1 MTGQCQISGEIL
13 TKIGTSSQHLL
24 SLINDVL
31 DMSRIESGV
40 VKIEEKE
47 MKMNKSVLQR
57 GIIFLLCSCILFSLC
72 PVSAFAA
79 ENQKE
84 KVVRIGVPDDT
95 YDKINGNGKRSGY
108 GYEYLQKIAGY
119 TGWKYEYVDCTWE
132 NCFDKLKNDELDMIE
147 GISYTEER
155 AENMLFSGI
164 PMGDERYCVYAK
176 PDHTDISSSD
186 TASFNGKKIGVLK
199 DYLPEMVLNEWE
211 KKYNLHTQHVNVSNN
226 EDALQKIADGEIDG
240 FVSLE
245 DSRLGGY
252 GMAALTNI
260 GSSKIYFA
268 IGWSHSDLKTE
279 LDNAM
284 RRITDDDPYY
294 ADELHKQFL
303 SVDSVYFLT
312 GEEQKWLSEHG
323 AIKIGYLI
331 NDGGVSTLDKET
343 GKVSGLIMDY
353 TRLAQNCLEEQTLKF
368 DLKGYDSQENMQ
380 KALHDG
386 EIDMIF
392 HVMQNTNA
400 AEDLGYDL
408 TDTVWKYNM
417 AAATVKNSFD
427 ETAENTVA
435 IPREN
440 SDLKSYV
447 SYNYPQWN
455 VKEYATWK
463 DAKKAVYNGKADCM
477 IMDSGKLEQYS
488 DDNKL
493 HSVFLEKYGMVSFA
507 VRRGNSI
514 LLSVL
519 NKTIKTMS
527 SSKFSNAVYMYD
539 SNLKKVTVKEFIR
552 DNFWSFTV
560 LVVSVFLIVLILILG
575 FLRKA
580 RIAEKK
586 AKEAQQQA
594 EKANRAKT
602 DFLRRMSHDIR
613 TPLNGMIGM
622 INISERYCGDKE
634 KLYECKAKV
643 MQSLD
648 YLQSLLNNVLDIGKV
663 ESGTLQ
669 LEHKPFDLVAML
681 VKQISL
687 VETNAKE
694 YGISFEG
701 GASMSTFHH
710 RYFIGSEEYLNRL
723 LMNLAGNAVKYNRRG
738 GKVILYFNEISS
750 DDKTAVFEFV
760 CSDTGLGM
768 SEEFQKHAF
777 ESYAREGKETTNG
790 YSGAGL
796 GLSIVKDIVD
806 RMNGTIKLES
816 KENVGTTFTVT
827 IPLEIDYNA
836 EKEQQKKE
844 EKPDLSGKSVLLVED
859 NELNLEIAK
868 MLLEDEKMVVT
879 TAENGKEAVDLVSRS
894 VPGRF
899 DFIFMDI
906 MMPVMDGLEATRQIR
921 TLNRMDTKGMPIIA
935 MTANAFQDDIRDC
948 IGAGMNAH
956 IAKPI
961 DSKKIEDTLQLVLK
975 QKIQ

>member
-1 MTGQCQISGEIL
+1 MVIRKGI
-13 TKIGTSSQHLL
+13 K
-24 SLINDVL
+24 
-31 DMSRIESGV
+31 
-40 VKIEEKE
+40 
-47 MKMNKSVLQR
+47 MKMNKSALQK
-57 GIIFLLCSCILFSLC
+57 GIIFILCICILFSVC
-72 PVSAFAA
+72 PIYAFAA

-95 YDKINGNGKRSGY
+95 YDKINENGKRSGY

-132 NCFDKLKNDELDMIE
+132 NCFDKLKNDELDIIE

-164 PMGDERYCVYAK
+164 PMGDEKYCVYVK
-176 PDHTDISSSD
+176 PDNTDISSSD
-186 TASFNGKKIGVLK
+186 IASFNGKKIGVLM

-226 EDALQKIADGEIDG
+226 EDALQKIANGEIDG

-245 DSRLGGY
+245 DSRLSGY
-252 GMAALTNI
+252 GMASLTSI

-268 IGWSHSDLKTE
+268 IGQSYSELKTE

-303 SVDSVYFLT
+303 SADSVYFLT

-323 AIKIGYLI
+323 VITIGYMI
-331 NDGGVSTLDKET
+331 NDGGVSTLDTET

-353 TRLAQNCLEEQTLKF
+353 IQHAQNCLEGQTLKF
-368 DLKGYDSQENMQ
+368 NLKGYDSQENIQ

-392 HVMQNTNA
+392 HVMQNPNA
-400 AEDLGYDL
+400 AEELGYDL

-417 AAATVKNSFD
+417 AAVTVKKSFD
-427 ETAENTVA
+427 ENAENTVA

-440 SDLKSYV
+440 SDLESYI
-447 SYNYPQWN
+447 SYNYPQWH

-463 DAKKAVYNGKADCM
+463 DAKKVVHNGKADCM
-477 IMDSGKLEQYS
+477 ITDLSNLEQYS

-493 HSVFLEKYGMVSFA
+493 HRVFLGKYGKVSFA

-527 SSKFSNAVYMYD
+527 ASKSSNAVYMYEN
-539 SNLKKVTVKEFIR
+539 NLKTVTVKEFMR
-552 DNFWSFTV
+552 DNFCGV
-560 LVVSVFLIVLILILG
+560 MLLIVSVFLTVLILILG

-580 RIAEKK
+580 RIAEEK

-594 EKANRAKT
+594 EKANSAKT
-602 DFLRRMSHDIR
+602 DFLRHMSHDIR
-613 TPLNGMIGM
+613 TPLNGIIGM
-622 INISERYCGDKE
+622 INISERYYGNKE
-634 KLYECKAKV
+634 KLYECKEKV
-643 MQSLD
+643 MESLD

-750 DDKTAVFEFV
+750 DDKTAIFEFV
-760 CSDTGLGM
+760 CSDTGVGM

-827 IPLEIDYNA
+827 IPLEIDHNA

-844 EKPDLSGKSVLLVED
+844 ERPDLSGKRVLLVED
-859 NELNLEIAK
+859 NELNREIAQ
-868 MLLEDEKMVVT
+868 MLLEDEKMIVT
-879 TAENGKEAVDLVSRS
+879 TAENGKEAVDIISQS

-921 TLNRMDTKGMPIIA
+921 TLNRKDTKEIPIIA
-935 MTANAFQDDIRDC
+935 MTANAFQDDVREC
-948 IGAGMNAH
+948 IDAGMNAH

-961 DSKKIEDTLQLVLK
+961 DSKKIEDTLK
-975 QKIQ
+975 AI

>member
-1 MTGQCQISGEIL
+1 
-13 TKIGTSSQHLL
+13 
-24 SLINDVL
+24 
-31 DMSRIESGV
+31 
-40 VKIEEKE
+40 
-47 MKMNKSVLQR
+47 
-57 GIIFLLCSCILFSLC
+57 
-72 PVSAFAA
+72 
-79 ENQKE
+79 
-84 KVVRIGVPDDT
+84 
-95 YDKINGNGKRSGY
+95 
-108 GYEYLQKIAGY
+108 
-119 TGWKYEYVDCTWE
+119 
-132 NCFDKLKNDELDMIE
+132 
-147 GISYTEER
+147 
-155 AENMLFSGI
+155 
-164 PMGDERYCVYAK
+164 
-176 PDHTDISSSD
+176 
-186 TASFNGKKIGVLK
+186 
-199 DYLPEMVLNEWE
+199 
-211 KKYNLHTQHVNVSNN
+211 
-226 EDALQKIADGEIDG
+226 
-240 FVSLE
+240 
-245 DSRLGGY
+245 
-252 GMAALTNI
+252 
-260 GSSKIYFA
+260 
-268 IGWSHSDLKTE
+268 
-279 LDNAM
+279 
-284 RRITDDDPYY
+284 
-294 ADELHKQFL
+294 
-303 SVDSVYFLT
+303 
-312 GEEQKWLSEHG
+312 
-323 AIKIGYLI
+323 
-331 NDGGVSTLDKET
+331 
-343 GKVSGLIMDY
+343 
-353 TRLAQNCLEEQTLKF
+353 
-368 DLKGYDSQENMQ
+368 
-380 KALHDG
+380 
-386 EIDMIF
+386 
-392 HVMQNTNA
+392 
-400 AEDLGYDL
+400 
-408 TDTVWKYNM
+408 M

-427 ETAENTVA
+427 ENAENTVA
-435 IPREN
+435 IPRED

-447 SYNYPQWN
+447 SYNYPQWH
-455 VKEYATWK
+455 VKGYATWK

-477 IMDSGKLEQYS
+477 IMDSGMLEQYS

-493 HSVFLEKYGMVSFA
+493 HSVFLEKYDMVSFA
-507 VRRGNSI
+507 VRHGNSM

-527 SSKFSNAVYMYD
+527 ASKFSNAVHMYD

-560 LVVSVFLIVLILILG
+560 LVVSAFLIVLILILG
-575 FLRKA
+575 LLRKA

-586 AKEAQQQA
+586 AK
-594 EKANRAKT
+594 KANSAKT
-602 DFLRRMSHDIR
+602 DFLRHMSHDIR
-613 TPLNGMIGM
+613 TPLNGIIGM

-643 MQSLD
+643 MQSMD
-648 YLQSLLNNVLDIGKV
+648 YLQSLLNNVLDIGRV

-669 LEHKPFDLVAML
+669 LEHKPFDLIAML
-681 VKQISL
+681 AKQISI

-777 ESYAREGKETTNG
+777 ESYAREGKETTSG

-827 IPLEIDYNA
+827 IPLEIDHNA
-836 EKEQQKKE
+836 EKKQQKKE
-844 EKPDLSGKSVLLVED
+844 EKPDLSGKGVLLVED

-879 TAENGKEAVDLVSRS
+879 TAENGEEAVDIVSQS

-906 MMPVMDGLEATRQIR
+906 MMPVMDGLEAARQIR
-921 TLNRMDTKGMPIIA
+921 TLNRKDTKEIPIIA

-948 IGAGMNAH
+948 IDAGMNAH

-975 QKIQ
+975 QKMQ

>member
-1 MTGQCQISGEIL
+1 
-13 TKIGTSSQHLL
+13 
-24 SLINDVL
+24 
-31 DMSRIESGV
+31 
-40 VKIEEKE
+40 
-47 MKMNKSVLQR
+47 
-57 GIIFLLCSCILFSLC
+57 
-72 PVSAFAA
+72 
-79 ENQKE
+79 
-84 KVVRIGVPDDT
+84 
-95 YDKINGNGKRSGY
+95 
-108 GYEYLQKIAGY
+108 
-119 TGWKYEYVDCTWE
+119 
-132 NCFDKLKNDELDMIE
+132 
-147 GISYTEER
+147 
-155 AENMLFSGI
+155 
-164 PMGDERYCVYAK
+164 
-176 PDHTDISSSD
+176 
-186 TASFNGKKIGVLK
+186 
-199 DYLPEMVLNEWE
+199 
-211 KKYNLHTQHVNVSNN
+211 
-226 EDALQKIADGEIDG
+226 
-240 FVSLE
+240 
-245 DSRLGGY
+245 
-252 GMAALTNI
+252 
-260 GSSKIYFA
+260 
-268 IGWSHSDLKTE
+268 
-279 LDNAM
+279 
-284 RRITDDDPYY
+284 
-294 ADELHKQFL
+294 
-303 SVDSVYFLT
+303 
-312 GEEQKWLSEHG
+312 
-323 AIKIGYLI
+323 
-331 NDGGVSTLDKET
+331 
-343 GKVSGLIMDY
+343 
-353 TRLAQNCLEEQTLKF
+353 
-368 DLKGYDSQENMQ
+368 
-380 KALHDG
+380 
-386 EIDMIF
+386 
-392 HVMQNTNA
+392 
-400 AEDLGYDL
+400 
-408 TDTVWKYNM
+408 M

-427 ETAENTVA
+427 ENAENTVA
-435 IPREN
+435 IPRED

-447 SYNYPQWN
+447 SYNYPQWH

-507 VRRGNSI
+507 VRRGNSM

-527 SSKFSNAVYMYD
+527 ASKFSNAVYMYD
-539 SNLKKVTVKEFIR
+539 SNLKKVTVREFIR
-552 DNFWSFTV
+552 DNFWGFTV

-575 FLRKA
+575 LLQKA

-586 AKEAQQQA
+586 AK
-594 EKANRAKT
+594 KANSAKT
-602 DFLRRMSHDIR
+602 DFLRHMSHDIR
-613 TPLNGMIGM
+613 TPLNGIIGM
-622 INISERYCGDKE
+622 INISERYYGDKE
-634 KLYECKAKV
+634 RLYECKAKV
-643 MQSLD
+643 MESMD

-669 LEHKPFDLVAML
+669 LVNKPFDLVAML
-681 VKQISL
+681 VKQISII
-687 VETNAKE
+687 ETNAKE

-710 RYFIGSEEYLNRL
+710 RYVIGSEEYLNRL
-723 LMNLAGNAVKYNRRG
+723 LMNLAGNAVKYNRSG
-738 GKVILYFNEISS
+738 GKVSLYFNEISS

-827 IPLEIDYNA
+827 IPLEIDHNA
-836 EKEQQKKE
+836 EKKQQKKV

-879 TAENGKEAVDLVSRS
+879 TAENGKEAVDIVFQS
-894 VPGRF
+894 VTDRF

-921 TLNRMDTKGMPIIA
+921 TLIRKDTKEIPIIA

-948 IGAGMNAH
+948 IDAGMNAH

-975 QKIQ
+975 QKMK